1 VSTPTGQPIPQLR
14 QSLSRQHGASALV
27 LVLVAAG
34 AATIVASAVV
44 HLYLWGKEDG
54 YRAVPTVGPM
64 FLIQGIAGCLLG
76 PVMLA
81 FRRVVT
87 DAAGAA
93 YMAGSLGALFLSI
106 NGGLFGFDETL
117 NAPWVKFSLVDEIVG
132 FVACLAAAA
141 ITLGLGSRR
150 AVSTS

>member
-1 VSTPTGQPIPQLR
+1 M
-14 QSLSRQHGASALV
+14 

-54 YRAVPTVGPM
+54 YRAVATIGPL
-64 FLIQGIAGCLLG
+64 FLLQGVAGCLLG
-76 PVMLA
+76 PVMLV
-81 FRRVVT
+81 FRRVIT
-87 DAAGAA
+87 DTAGAMYLA
-93 YMAGSLGALFLSI
+93 LSLGALYLSI

-132 FVACLAAAA
+132 LAACLAAAA
-141 ITLGLGSRR
+141 ITVGSGPRR
-150 AVSTS
+150 TVSSS

>member
-1 VSTPTGQPIPQLR
+1 M
-14 QSLSRQHGASALV
+14 

-54 YRAVPTVGPM
+54 YRAVPTIGPL
-64 FLIQGIAGCLLG
+64 FLLQGVAGCLLG
-76 PVMLA
+76 PVMLV
-81 FRRVVT
+81 FRRVIT
-87 DAAGAA
+87 DAAGAMYLA
-93 YMAGSLGALFLSI
+93 LSLGALYLSI

-132 FVACLAAAA
+132 LAACLAAAA
-141 ITLGLGSRR
+141 ITVGSGSRR
-150 AVSTS
+150 TVSSS

>member
-1 VSTPTGQPIPQLR
+1 
-14 QSLSRQHGASALV
+14 LV

-44 HLYLWGKEDG
+44 HLYLWGKADG
-54 YRAVPTVGPM
+54 YRAVPTIGPL
-64 FLIQGIAGCLLG
+64 FLLQGVAGCLLG

-81 FRRVVT
+81 FRRVIT
-87 DAAGAA
+87 DAVGAA
-93 YMAGSLGALFLSI
+93 YLAMSLGALYLSI

-132 FVACLAAAA
+132 LVACVAAAA
-141 ITLGLGSRR
+141 ITVGSGSRR
-150 AVSTS
+150 TVSSS